1 VGTDIEF
8 VGFAADCRVEG
19 RVELEDARLADLL
32 NRQRTVLVRDVVAVS
47 TLDGHREELE
57 TLEIERG
64 ELDLVVASGPRG
76 DPRRRLATRPV
87 GVTMTLGPYCTEGFM
102 HGPPTANPV
111 QGINHLPTMVAIT
124 DAVLEYQ
131 FCDERVSESF
141 RTVLVNRELASSL
154 RALTS
159 PSHPQP
165 AAAPPDATSQVAAS
179 QAAATPGMAP
189 VASAPGGT
197 ITSSRRRPR

>member
-1 VGTDIEF
+1 MGTEIEF

-19 RVELEDARLADLL
+19 RVDLEDARLADLL
-32 NRQRTVLVRDVVAVS
+32 NRQSTVLVHDVVAVS
-47 TLDGHREELE
+47 TIDGHREELE
-57 TLEIERG
+57 TFEIERD

-111 QGINHLPTMVAIT
+111 RGINRLPTMVAIT

-131 FCDERVSESF
+131 FCNERVSESF
-141 RTVLVNRELASSL
+141 RTVLVNRDLASSL

-165 AAAPPDATSQVAAS
+165 AAAPP
-179 QAAATPGMAP
+179 AATAQTAATRGMTH
-189 VASAPGGT
+189 VASAPAAT
-197 ITSSRRRPR
+197 ITSSRRRSR